1 MALPDPRHCLGTS
14 AKRRHSAL
22 VAVGCL
28 GSAVPLLRN
37 VVEAQ
42 AGNRE
47 MCVRLGHFPAVPLA
61 KRVHMTAAS
70 VRRLADT
77 PCDHS
82 NRSLGKLQAA
92 LASDADVICN
102 NNGWHQAAPLSPAVV
117 KKDVPLRTG
126 TAWTWPVKLHPHLR
140 LRTPQNLRPLKY
152 RSCPVTRDI
161 PPGTHALR
169 GRWADKLYWVW
180 NCLAFPVVN
189 YIDSVDRPHIL
200 LQPVSCTDAD
210 AGVDV
215 LCKDEAVTPEAVVG
229 GVGCPMLFDGAVIGS
244 VFNEWM
250 NAPLVCPG
258 ETALSKILL
267 AWVGCQRA
275 N

>member
-1 MALPDPRHCLGTS
+1 MVYLPDPPPPPEL
-14 AKRRHSAL
+14 
-22 VAVGCL
+22 
-28 GSAVPLLRN
+28 PLFG
-37 VVEAQ
+37 VI
-42 AGNRE
+42 
-47 MCVRLGHFPAVPLA
+47 
-61 KRVHMTAAS
+61 AAI
-70 VRRLADT
+70 R
-77 PCDHS
+77 
-82 NRSLGKLQAA
+82 
-92 LASDADVICN
+92 
-102 NNGWHQAAPLSPAVV
+102 
-117 KKDVPLRTG
+117 
-126 TAWTWPVKLHPHLR
+126 
-140 LRTPQNLRPLKY
+140 
-152 RSCPVTRDI
+152 
-161 PPGTHALR
+161 
-169 GRWADKLYWVW
+169 DKLYWVW